1 MRITVD
7 KIASVTRNLKLGKR
21 LTLSAEIQAA
31 EGAVIAARV
40 KGEKRTYNQLEDPHG
55 RMSTLHDGDLIVGA
69 LGHRRALQGY
79 EGAVPDQVAPGD
91 TLHLLNL
98 GGVIGLCSS
107 HHPELGPPFELEVLG
122 QVLTF
127 PDFQSRKGKPASLGA
142 LGATAGTIQAP
153 GPLPP
158 TVFVAG
164 TCMNAGKTDAA
175 CVIVRA
181 LTRAG
186 LKVGACKLT
195 GVSLMRDVLAMKDHG
210 ASVGLD
216 FTDAGLPSTGPA
228 SALPAARTLLQTLGA
243 HGVEVIVAETGDGIL
258 GEYGVQ
264 EILADTDLMQ
274 SSAAFVL
281 CANDPVGVAGG
292 LEHLKADY
300 GIAVDLVAGPATDNG
315 VGVRFVEGLGVAA
328 ANARRDP
335 AALGAAVVALV
346 QARMAVTA

>member
-21 LTLSAEIQAA
+21 LTLIADIQAE
-31 EGAVIAARV
+31 EGAIIAARV
-40 KGEKRTYNQLEDPHG
+40 RGEKRAYNQLEDPHG

-79 EGAVPDQVAPGD
+79 EGSVPERVTAGD

-98 GGVIGLCSS
+98 GGVIGLCTS
-107 HHPELGPPFELEVLG
+107 HHPELGPPFEVEVLG

-127 PDFQSRKGKPASLGA
+127 PDFQSRKGRPANLARPVVTERLASP
-142 LGATAGTIQAP
+142 I
-153 GPLPP
+153 PP
-158 TVFVAG
+158 TIFVAG
-164 TCMNAGKTDAA
+164 TCMNAGKTAAA

-186 LKVGACKLT
+186 MKVGACKLT

-210 ASVGLD
+210 AIMGLD
-216 FTDAGLPSTGPA
+216 FTDAGLPSTGPE
-228 SALPAARTLLQTLGA
+228 SALPAAWSILQALGA
-243 HGVEVIVAETGDGIL
+243 HGVDVVVAETGDGIL

-264 EILADTDLMQ
+264 QILGDRDLMAA
-274 SSAAFVL
+274 SAAFIL

-292 LEHLKADY
+292 VEHLKTDY

-315 VGVRFVEGLGVAA
+315 VGARFVESLGLTP

-335 AALGAAVVALV
+335 AALGAAALALI
-346 QARMAVTA
+346 QRRLAVPA

>member
-7 KIASVTRNLKLGKR
+7 KIASVTRNLKLGTK
-21 LTLSAEIQAA
+21 LTLAPEIQAV
-31 EGAVIAARV
+31 EGAVVAARV

-55 RMSTLHDGDLIVGA
+55 RMSTLHDGDVIVGA

-79 EGAVPDQVAPGD
+79 EGAVPETAKAGD

-98 GGVIGLCSS
+98 GGVIGRCSS
-107 HHPELGPPFELEVLG
+107 HHPELGPPFELELLG
-122 QVLTF
+122 QVLSF
-127 PDFQSRKGKPASLGA
+127 PDFQSRQGRPAFLPAAVPPASR
-142 LGATAGTIQAP
+142 
-153 GPLPP
+153 PLPP

-164 TCMNAGKTDAA
+164 TCMNAGKTAA
-175 CVIVRA
+175 ASVIVRA

-186 LKVGACKLT
+186 LRVGACKLT

-210 ASVGLD
+210 AVQGLD
-216 FTDAGLPSTGPA
+216 FTDAGLPSTGPETALA
-228 SALPAARTLLQTLGA
+228 SAWTILRALGA
-243 HGVEVIVAETGDGIL
+243 GGVDVVVAETGDGIL

-264 EILADTDLMQ
+264 EILADGELMAA
-274 SSAAFVL
+274 SAAFVL

-300 GIAVDLVAGPATDNG
+300 GLATDLVAGPATDNG

-335 AALGAAVVALV
+335 AALGAAILAKV
-346 QARMAVTA
+346 QARLGVTA

>member
-1 MRITVD
+1 MRIHVD

-21 LTLSAEIQAA
+21 LTLTAEIEAA

-79 EGAVPDQVAPGD
+79 EGAVPERVAPGD

-127 PDFQSRKGKPASLGA
+127 PDFQSRKGKPATLA
-142 LGATAGTIQAP
+142 AP
-153 GPLPP
+153 VLSEKAAASFPP
-158 TVFVAG
+158 TIFVAG
-164 TCMNAGKTDAA
+164 TCMNAGKTAAA

-186 LKVGACKLT
+186 LRVGACKLT

-210 ASVGLD
+210 ATVGLD
-216 FTDAGLPSTGPA
+216 FTDAGLPSTGPN
-228 SALPAARTLLQTLGA
+228 SALPAARSILQALGA
-243 HGVEVIVAETGDGIL
+243 HGVDVVVAETGDGIL

-264 EILADTDLMQ
+264 EILADMDLMR

-300 GIAVDLVAGPATDNG
+300 GITVDLVAGPATDNG
-315 VGVRFVEGLGVAA
+315 VGVRFVESLGTAA

-335 AALGAAVVALV
+335 AALGATVLALV
-346 QARMAVTA
+346 QTRMAVTA

>member
-7 KIASVTRNLKLGKR
+7 KISSVTRNLKLGKR
-21 LTLSAEIQAA
+21 LTLSTEIQAA
-31 EGAVIAARV
+31 EGAVLAARV

-79 EGAVPDQVAPGD
+79 EGAVPERVAAGD

-122 QVLTF
+122 QVLAF
-127 PDFQSRKGKPASLGA
+127 PDFQSRQGKLAFIPAQVPPEKA
-142 LGATAGTIQAP
+142 AAP
-153 GPLPP
+153 FPP

-164 TCMNAGKTDAA
+164 TCMNAGKTAAA

-210 ASVGLD
+210 AAIGLD
-216 FTDAGLPSTGPA
+216 FTDAGLPSSGPE
-228 SALPAARTLLQTLGA
+228 SALSAARSILHALGA
-243 HGVEVIVAETGDGIL
+243 HGVDVVVAETGDGIL

-264 EILADTDLMQ
+264 EILADAEVRAA
-274 SSAAFVL
+274 SAAFVL

-292 LEHLKADY
+292 LEKLKGDY

-315 VGVRFVEGLGVAA
+315 VGVRFAEGLGVAA

-335 AALGAAVVALV
+335 AALGAAVLALV

>member
-7 KIASVTRNLKLGKR
+7 KIASVTRNLKLSKR
-21 LTLSAEIQAA
+21 LTLTADIQAV
-31 EGAVIAARV
+31 ESAVIAARV

-79 EGAVPDQVAPGD
+79 EGSVPERVAAGD

-122 QVLTF
+122 QVLAF
-127 PDFQSRKGKPASLGA
+127 PDFQSRKGKPATLA
-142 LGATAGTIQAP
+142 AP
-153 GPLPP
+153 VPP
-158 TVFVAG
+158 GMAASPFPPAIFVAG
-164 TCMNAGKTDAA
+164 TCMNAGKTAAA

-186 LKVGACKLT
+186 LRVGACKLT

-210 ASVGLD
+210 ATVGLD
-216 FTDAGLPSTGPA
+216 FTDAGLPSTGPG
-228 SALPAARTLLQTLGA
+228 SALPAARSILQALGA
-243 HGVEVIVAETGDGIL
+243 YGVDVVVAETGDGIL

-264 EILADTDLMQ
+264 QILADGELMA
-274 SSAAFVL
+274 SSAAFLL

-292 LEHLKADY
+292 VAHLKADY
-300 GIAVDLVAGPATDNG
+300 GITVDLVAGPATDNG
-315 VGVRFVEGLGVAA
+315 VGMRFVESLGTAA

-335 AALGAAVVALV
+335 AALGAAVLELV

>member
-21 LTLSAEIQAA
+21 LTLSPEIEAV
-31 EGAVIAARV
+31 EGVVLVARV

-55 RMSTLHDGDLIVGA
+55 RMSALHDCDLIVGA
-69 LGHRRALQGY
+69 LGNRRALQGY
-79 EGAVPDQVAPGD
+79 EGAIPAQVRAGD

-98 GGVIGLCSS
+98 GGVIGRCSS
-107 HHPELGPPFELEVLG
+107 HHPELGPPFEVEVLG
-122 QVLTF
+122 QVLSF
-127 PDFQSRKGKPASLGA
+127 PDFQSRQGRPARLPA
-142 LGATAGTIQAP
+142 PVLHEKAAAT
-153 GPLPP
+153 LPP

-164 TCMNAGKTDAA
+164 TCMNAGKTAA
-175 CVIVRA
+175 ASVIVRA
-181 LTRAG
+181 LSRSG

-210 ASVGLD
+210 AVHGLD
-216 FTDAGLPSTGPA
+216 FTDAGLPSTSPDSALA
-228 SALPAARTLLQTLGA
+228 SARAILHALGGS
-243 HGVEVIVAETGDGIL
+243 GVDVVVAETGDGIL

-264 EILADTDLMQ
+264 QILQDAELMAA
-274 SSAAFVL
+274 SAAFIL

-292 LEHLKADY
+292 LEHLARDY
-300 GIAVDLVAGPATDNG
+300 GIGVDLVAGPATDNG

-335 AALGAAVVALV
+335 AALGAAVLALV

>member
-1 MRITVD
+1 MRIAVD
-7 KIASVTRNLKLGKR
+7 KIASVTRNLKLGR
-21 LTLSAEIQAA
+21 QLTLTPDIQPVEAA
-31 EGAVIAARV
+31 VLAARV
-40 KGEKRTYNQLEDPHG
+40 RGEKRTYNQLEDPHG

-79 EGAVPDQVAPGD
+79 EGAVPERVAPGD

-127 PDFQSRKGKPASLGA
+127 PNFQSRKGKAALLPASLPPDTRKG
-142 LGATAGTIQAP
+142 LF
-153 GPLPP
+153 PP
-158 TVFVAG
+158 TIFVAG
-164 TCMNAGKTDAA
+164 TCMNAGKTAAA

-186 LKVGACKLT
+186 LRVGVCKLT

-210 ASVGLD
+210 ATVGLD

-228 SALPAARTLLQTLGA
+228 SALPAARSILQALGA
-243 HGVEVIVAETGDGIL
+243 HGVDVIVAETGDGIL

-264 EILADTDLMQ
+264 EILADADLMR

-292 LEHLKADY
+292 LEHLQTDY

-335 AALGAAVVALV
+335 AALGAAVLALV
-346 QARMAVTA
+346 QARMMVTA

>member
-7 KIASVTRNLKLGKR
+7 KIASVTRNLKLAKR
-21 LTLSAEIQAA
+21 LTLSADIEAV
-31 EGAVIAARV
+31 EGAVLTARV

-79 EGAVPDQVAPGD
+79 EGAVPAQVKAGD

-107 HHPELGPPFELEVLG
+107 HHPELGPPFELEILG
-122 QVLTF
+122 QVLSF
-127 PDFQSRKGKPASLGA
+127 PDFQSRRGKAARLPAPVLDEKA
-142 LGATAGTIQAP
+142 LAA
-153 GPLPP
+153 LPP
-158 TVFVAG
+158 VVYVAG
-164 TCMNAGKTDAA
+164 TCMNAGKTAA
-175 CVIVRA
+175 ASVIVRA
-181 LTRAG
+181 LARAG

-210 ASVGLD
+210 AIHGLD
-216 FTDAGLPSTGPA
+216 FTDAGLPSTGPGSALA
-228 SALPAARTLLQTLGA
+228 SARAILHALGA
-243 HGVEVIVAETGDGIL
+243 SGVEVVVAETGDGIL

-264 EILADTDLMQ
+264 EILADQGLMAA
-274 SSAAFVL
+274 SAAFVL

-300 GIAVDLVAGPATDNG
+300 GIATDLVAGPATDNG

-335 AALGAAVVALV
+335 AALGAAVLAKV
-346 QARMAVTA
+346 QAKLGVEA

>member
-1 MRITVD
+1 MRLTVD
-7 KIASVTRNLKLGKR
+7 KIASVTRNLRLAKR
-21 LTLSAEIQAA
+21 LTLSPEIQAK

-40 KGEKRTYNQLEDPHG
+40 RGEKRTYNQLEDPHG

-79 EGAVPDQVAPGD
+79 EGAVPAEVKAGD

-98 GGVIGLCSS
+98 GGVIGRCSS
-107 HHPELGPPFELEVLG
+107 HHPELGPPFEVEVLG
-122 QVLTF
+122 QVLSF
-127 PDFQSRKGKPASLGA
+127 PDFQSRQGQPAFLPAMIPQSGASL
-142 LGATAGTIQAP
+142 
-153 GPLPP
+153 PP
-158 TVFVAG
+158 VVFIAG
-164 TCMNAGKTDAA
+164 TCMNAGKTAAA

-186 LKVGACKLT
+186 LRVGACKLT

-210 ASVGLD
+210 ALQGLD
-216 FTDAGLPSTGPA
+216 FTDAGLPSTGPD
-228 SALPAARTLLQTLGA
+228 SALVSARTILHALGGS
-243 HGVEVIVAETGDGIL
+243 GVDVVVAETGDGIL

-264 EILADTDLMQ
+264 QILQDAHLKAA
-274 SSAAFVL
+274 SAAFVL

-292 LEHLKADY
+292 VEHLKADY
-300 GIAVDLVAGPATDNG
+300 GIATDLVAGPATDNG

-335 AALGAAVVALV
+335 AALGATVLALV
-346 QARMAVTA
+346 QARMGVLA

>member
-1 MRITVD
+1 MRIPVD

-21 LTLSAEIQAA
+21 LTLSTEIEAV

-79 EGAVPDQVAPGD
+79 EGAVPEKVEVGD

-127 PDFQSRKGKPASLGA
+127 PDFQSRKGKPASLV
-142 LGATAGTIQAP
+142 AP
-153 GPLPP
+153 ARETKSPSAYPP
-158 TVFVAG
+158 TIFVAG
-164 TCMNAGKTDAA
+164 TCMNAGKTAAA

-186 LKVGACKLT
+186 LRVGACKLT

-210 ASVGLD
+210 ATIGLD

-228 SALPAARTLLQTLGA
+228 SALPAARSILHALGA
-243 HGVEVIVAETGDGIL
+243 HGVDVVVAETGDGIL

-264 EILADTDLMQ
+264 EILGDTELMA

-292 LEHLKADY
+292 LEHLKAGY
-300 GIAVDLVAGPATDNG
+300 GITVDLVAGPATDNG
-315 VGVRFVEGLGVAA
+315 VGVRFVEGLGTAA

-335 AALGAAVVALV
+335 AALGAAVLALV
-346 QARMAVTA
+346 QTRMAVTA

>member
-1 MRITVD
+1 MRIHVD

-21 LTLSAEIQAA
+21 LTLTADIQAS

-79 EGAVPDQVAPGD
+79 EGAVPDKVAPGD

-122 QVLTF
+122 QVLAF
-127 PDFQSRKGKPASLGA
+127 PDFQSRQGKAAFLPAQLPREQA
-142 LGATAGTIQAP
+142 ATTF
-153 GPLPP
+153 PP

-164 TCMNAGKTDAA
+164 TCMNAGKTAAA
-175 CVIVRA
+175 CVVVRA

-186 LKVGACKLT
+186 LRVGACKLT

-210 ASVGLD
+210 ATVGLD
-216 FTDAGLPSTGPA
+216 FTDAGLPSSGPG
-228 SALPAARTLLQTLGA
+228 SALPSARSILQALGA
-243 HGVEVIVAETGDGIL
+243 HGVDVVVAETGDGIL

-264 EILADTDLMQ
+264 EILADEGVK
-274 SSAAFVL
+274 AASVAFLL

-292 LEHLKADY
+292 LERLQAGY

-315 VGVRFVEGLGVAA
+315 VGVRFAEGLGVAA

-335 AALGAAVVALV
+335 AALGAAVLALV
-346 QARMAVTA
+346 QARIAVPA

>member
-1 MRITVD
+1 MRIHVD
-7 KIASVTRNLKLGKR
+7 KIASVTRNLKLGKQ
-21 LTLSAEIQAA
+21 LTLTADMQAV

-40 KGEKRTYNQLEDPHG
+40 KGEKRAYNQLEDPYG

-79 EGAVPDQVAPGD
+79 EGSVPDRVAPGD

-107 HHPELGPPFELEVLG
+107 HHPELGPPFEVEVLG
-122 QVLTF
+122 QVLAF
-127 PDFQSRKGKPASLGA
+127 PDFQSRKGKPATLTGA
-142 LGATAGTIQAP
+142 LLP
-153 GPLPP
+153 GKTSSPFPP
-158 TVFVAG
+158 TIFVAG
-164 TCMNAGKTDAA
+164 TCMNAGKTAAA

-210 ASVGLD
+210 AAIGLD
-216 FTDAGLPSTGPA
+216 FTDAGLPSTGPE
-228 SALPAARTLLQTLGA
+228 SALPAARSILQALGA
-243 HGVEVIVAETGDGIL
+243 HGVDVVVAETGDGIL

-264 EILADTDLMQ
+264 QILADEEVMA

-300 GIAVDLVAGPATDNG
+300 SIATDLVAGPATDNG

-335 AALGAAVVALV
+335 AALGAAVLAKV
-346 QARMAVTA
+346 QAKLGATA

>member
-1 MRITVD
+1 MRLTVD

-21 LTLSAEIQAA
+21 LTLSAEIQAE

-79 EGAVPDQVAPGD
+79 EGAVPERVAPGD

-127 PDFQSRKGKPASLGA
+127 PDFQSRKGKPAALGA
-142 LGATAGTIQAP
+142 LGAATQSS
-153 GPLPP
+153 GPIPP

-164 TCMNAGKTDAA
+164 TCMNAGKTAAA

-210 ASVGLD
+210 AAVGLD

-228 SALPAARTLLQTLGA
+228 SALPAARSILQALGA
-243 HGVEVIVAETGDGIL
+243 HGVDVVVAETGDGIL

-264 EILADTDLMQ
+264 EILADAALMR

-292 LEHLKADY
+292 LEHLQADY

-346 QARMAVTA
+346 QARKAVTA

>member
-1 MRITVD
+1 MRTTVD
-7 KIASVTRNLKLGKR
+7 KTASVTRNLKLGKR
-21 LTLSAEIQAA
+21 LTLSPDITAT
-31 EGAVIAARV
+31 EGAILAARV
-40 KGEKRTYNQLEDPHG
+40 WGEKRAYNQLEDPHG

-79 EGAVPDQVAPGD
+79 EGHVPAQVKTGD

-98 GGVIGLCSS
+98 GGVIGRCVS
-107 HHPELGPPFELEVLG
+107 HHPELGPPFEVEVLG

-127 PDFQSRKGKPASLGA
+127 PDFQSRQGQPAF
-142 LGATAGTIQAP
+142 
-153 GPLPP
+153 LPP
-158 TVFVAG
+158 VVPHGSATLPPVVFVAG
-164 TCMNAGKTDAA
+164 TCMNAGKTAAA

-210 ASVGLD
+210 ALHGLD
-216 FTDAGLPSTGPA
+216 FTDAGLPSTGPDTALA
-228 SALPAARTLLQTLGA
+228 SARTILRALGGS
-243 HGVEVIVAETGDGIL
+243 GVEVVVAETGDGIL

-264 EILADTDLMQ
+264 QILGDAELMAA
-274 SSAAFVL
+274 SAAFVL

-292 LEHLKADY
+292 LDHLTRAY
-300 GIAVDLVAGPATDNG
+300 GITTDVVAGPATDNG
-315 VGVRFVEGLGVAA
+315 VGVRFVESLGATA

-335 AALGAAVVALV
+335 AALGAAVLALV
-346 QARMAVTA
+346 QAKLGVPA

>member
-1 MRITVD
+1 MRIHVD

-21 LTLSAEIQAA
+21 LTLTDEIQPI

-79 EGAVPDQVAPGD
+79 EGAVPDRVAPGD

-127 PDFQSRKGKPASLGA
+127 PDFQSRQGKPAIISSPVGSAKLA
-142 LGATAGTIQAP
+142 ASI
-153 GPLPP
+153 PP
-158 TVFVAG
+158 TIFIAG
-164 TCMNAGKTDAA
+164 TCMNAGKTAAA

-210 ASVGLD
+210 ATVGLD

-228 SALPAARTLLQTLGA
+228 SALPAARSILQALGA
-243 HGVEVIVAETGDGIL
+243 HGVDVIVAETGDGIL

-264 EILADTDLMQ
+264 EILRDGGLMA

-292 LEHLKADY
+292 VEHLKGDY

-335 AALGAAVVALV
+335 AALGATVLALV

>member
-1 MRITVD
+1 MRIAVD
-7 KIASVTRNLKLGKR
+7 KIASVTRNLKLGR
-21 LTLSAEIQAA
+21 QLTLASDIQPI

-79 EGAVPDQVAPGD
+79 EGAVPDRVRVGD

-127 PDFQSRKGKPASLGA
+127 PNFQSRKGKAAVLPTS
-142 LGATAGTIQAP
+142 
-153 GPLPP
+153 LPP
-158 TVFVAG
+158 DNSKSLFPPAIFVAG
-164 TCMNAGKTDAA
+164 TCMNAGKTAAA

-210 ASVGLD
+210 ATVGLD

-228 SALPAARTLLQTLGA
+228 SALPSARSILQALGA
-243 HGVEVIVAETGDGIL
+243 HGVDVVVAETGDGIL

-264 EILADTDLMQ
+264 EILGDADLMA

-292 LEHLKADY
+292 LEHLKSDY
-300 GIAVDLVAGPATDNG
+300 GITVDLVAGPATDNG
-315 VGVRFVEGLGVAA
+315 VGVRFVEGLGAAA

-335 AALGAAVVALV
+335 AVLGATVLAFV